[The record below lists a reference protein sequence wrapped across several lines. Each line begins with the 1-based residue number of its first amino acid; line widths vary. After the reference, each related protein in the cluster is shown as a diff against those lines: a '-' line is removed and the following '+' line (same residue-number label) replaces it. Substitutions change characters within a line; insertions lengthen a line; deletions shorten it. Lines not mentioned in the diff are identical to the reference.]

1 MIFGK
6 WFLHTCTLE
15 LRRPR
20 AGLSA
25 HSLLSHVFMS
35 AYAMLAG
42 LLLKTLYVELAHH
55 YMLQLRAVA
64 FVTPGYVV
72 DYGMMVS
79 WMLWTMDMDGIM
91 DVWYGQMMIYDV
103 ESIKDDGSMMYG

>member
-6 WFLHTCTLE
+6 WFLHTCILE

-25 HSLLSHVFMS
+25 HSIFSHVFMS

-72 DYGMMVS
+72 DYGM
-79 WMLWTMDMDGIM
+79 DGIM
-91 DVWYGQMMIYDV
+91 DVMDCGYGWHNGCMVWYGWT
-103 ESIKDDGSMMYG
+103 DDGL